1 VILIHLD
8 PSEEDVGAL
17 APLLLRLT
25 SKVARAYPDPR
36 GTATKAYVTLRRL
49 VEKAAVGRGFEMVIS
64 GDAAEHTLLE
74 MAEFAQERAWLSSFP
89 PYLYDAIT
97 TAIQAQR
104 KESRERERA
113 KRREIAR
120 RGTPSIRESYGIRRR
135 GQ

>member
-1 VILIHLD
+1 MILIHLD

-25 SKVARAYPDPR
+25 NKIARAYPDPQ

-49 VEKAAVGRGFEMVIS
+49 VEKAASGRGFEMVLS
-64 GDAAEHTLLE
+64 RDAAEHTLLE
-74 MAEFAQERAWLSSFP
+74 MTEFAQERAWLNTFP
-89 PYLYDAIT
+89 PSLYDTIVAAT
-97 TAIQAQR
+97 VAQR
-104 KESRERERA
+104 KESRERERD

-120 RGTPSIRESYGIRRR
+120 RGTPSVRESYGIRRR